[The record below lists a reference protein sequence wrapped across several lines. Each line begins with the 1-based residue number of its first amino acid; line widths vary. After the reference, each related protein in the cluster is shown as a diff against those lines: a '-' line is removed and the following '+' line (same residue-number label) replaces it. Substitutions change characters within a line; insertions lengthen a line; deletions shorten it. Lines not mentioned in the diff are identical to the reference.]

1 MISSRIRPLIA
12 LGALFAASMAVAQPT
27 TTTTIPALTPP
38 ATTTPVT
45 VPATGPDTSGTT
57 TGGAPA
63 LQTLPAPAVGATATT
78 PSGLEVGSLG
88 DVTPDY
94 GGTLQE
100 GGGGFPVD
108 MWKGTDRALVE
119 RLLPKLSPAASS
131 PAMRDLTRR
140 LMLTNAEAP
149 AGKSGGVNL
158 FGARADRL
166 MAMGLSSDA
175 AALLAL
181 QPARSTDPV
190 SARQRIDSLLLAG
203 DVDGACKAVDETR
216 KVASGDVAWQKAQ
229 IFCQLRAAQNDQAA
243 LGLDL
248 LREQG
253 ENDPAFFTLVDV
265 LSGNKAAKLDSLPA
279 PTALDLAMLHAANM
293 PIPRDAAQVQDP
305 AVLAAIARDPA
316 IDVALRLAAAEQ
328 AAAAGGLPIDQL
340 QIAYASVPYSPGDLG
355 NAIEVSSHDPG
366 PGSRAMLFQAAGVV
380 VQTGPRAHV
389 LSAALDRARR
399 QGGYLL
405 AVESNLQ
412 FLLTIVPT
420 DDLTWF
426 AADAGR
432 ALYAAGHYE
441 QANAWLA
448 LSQKRAASDPQAAA
462 AVSSLAVYARIAGV
476 GPPLAWDGA
485 AVAKWRQAQAANNPA
500 GDPAARLFAIFE
512 GLGEPI
518 GGSWSMIGQSGAT
531 GGAAGAGAPD
541 PALWFNLG
549 DAAGNRRIGE
559 TVLLAL
565 YALGADGPGAVNPIM
580 LSRAIGS
587 LRQIGL
593 DAEARAIAIEAAIA
607 AGV

>member
-1 MISSRIRPLIA
+1 MKSSRTRAPVA
-12 LGALFAASMAVAQPT
+12 LVALFAAATATAQT
-27 TTTTIPALTPP
+27 A
-38 ATTTPVT
+38 TPVT
-45 VPATGPDTSGTT
+45 LPAADA
-57 TGGAPA
+57 TGGAPTVQA
-63 LQTLPAPAVGATATT
+63 LPAPAAGDATT
-78 PSGLEVGSLG
+78 TTSSGLEVGTLG

-119 RLLPKLSPAASS
+119 RLLPQLSPAAAS

-140 LMLTNAEAP
+140 LLLTNAEAP

-158 FGARADRL
+158 FDARADRL
-166 MAMGLSSDA
+166 MAMGLSGDA
-175 AALLAL
+175 AALQAL
-181 QPARSTDPV
+181 QPGRSADPV

-216 KVASGDVAWQKAQ
+216 KVASGDAAWQKAQ
-229 IFCQLRAAQNDQAA
+229 IFCQLRAGQNDRAA

-253 ENDPAFFTLVDV
+253 QDDPAFFTLAGV
-265 LSGNKAAKLDSLPA
+265 LGGDKAAKLDSLPV
-279 PTALDLAMLHAANM
+279 PTALDLAMLHGANM
-293 PIPRDAAQVQDP
+293 PIPRDAAQIHDP
-305 AVLAAIARDPA
+305 AVLATIARDPS

-340 QIAYASVPYSPGDLG
+340 QLAYASVPYSPGDLG

-366 PGSRAMLFQAAGVV
+366 PGSRAMLFQAAGVAM
-380 VQTGPRAHV
+380 QTSLRAHI
-389 LSAALDRARR
+389 LDAALDRARR

-405 AVESNLQ
+405 AVQANLQ
-412 FLLTIVPT
+412 FLLPIVPA
-420 DDLTWF
+420 DDLSWF
-426 AADAGR
+426 AADIGR

-448 LSQKRAASDPQAAA
+448 LVQRRAASDPQAAA

-485 AVAKWRQAQAANNPA
+485 AVAKWRQAQAANTPA
-500 GDPAARLFAIFE
+500 GDTAARLFAIFE

-518 GGSWSMIGQSGAT
+518 GGSWSLIGQ
-531 GGAAGAGAPD
+531 GGAGGGTAGGTPGAGSPD

-549 DAAGNRRIGE
+549 DGATNRRIGE

-565 YALGADGPGAVNPIM
+565 YALGPDGPGGANPIM
-580 LSRAIGS
+580 LSRAIAS

-593 DAEARAIAIEAAIA
+593 DAEARVIAIEAAIA

>member
-1 MISSRIRPLIA
+1 
-12 LGALFAASMAVAQPT
+12 VAQTT

-38 ATTTPVT
+38 AATMPVTLPGSGADTTGAATSGATVTTT
-45 VPATGPDTSGTT
+45 
-57 TGGAPA
+57 
-63 LQTLPAPAVGATATT
+63 
-78 PSGLEVGSLG
+78 SGLEVHTLG

-94 GGTLQE
+94 AGTLQE
-100 GGGGFPVD
+100 GGAGFPVD

-140 LMLTNAEAP
+140 LLLSDAEAP
-149 AGKSGGVNL
+149 AGKGGGVDL

-166 MAMGLSSDA
+166 MAMGLSGDA

-190 SARQRIDSLLLAG
+190 SARQRIDSSLLAG
-203 DVDGACKAVDETR
+203 NVDGACKAVDETR
-216 KVASGDVAWQKAQ
+216 RVASGDPAWQKAQ
-229 IFCQLRAAQNDQAA
+229 IFCQLRAGQNDQAA

-248 LREQG
+248 LREQ
-253 ENDPAFFTLVDV
+253 NQDDPAFFTLSDV

-279 PTALDLAMLHAANM
+279 PTALDLAMLHAANL

-305 AVLAAIARDPA
+305 AVLAAIARDPST
-316 IDVALRLAAAEQ
+316 DLALRLAAAEQ

-340 QIAYASVPYSPGDLG
+340 QLAYASVPYSPGDLG

-366 PGSRAMLFQAAGVV
+366 PGSRAMLFQAAGAA
-380 VQTGPRAHV
+380 VQTSLRAHV
-389 LSAALDRARR
+389 LDAALDRARR

-412 FLLTIVPT
+412 FLVPIIPAA
-420 DDLTWF
+420 DLSWF

-448 LSQKRAASDPQAAA
+448 LAQKRAASDSQAAA

-476 GPPLAWDGA
+476 GPPLAWDDA
-485 AVAKWRQAQAANNPA
+485 AVAKLRQAQAANTPA

-518 GGSWSMIGQSGAT
+518 GGSWSLIGQ
-531 GGAAGAGAPD
+531 GGSAGGAGAPD
-541 PALWFNLG
+541 PALWLNLG
-549 DAAGNRRIGE
+549 DAATNRRIGE
-559 TVLLAL
+559 TVLRAL
-565 YALGADGPGAVNPIM
+565 YALGPDGPGGANPII
-580 LSRAIGS
+580 LSRIIAS

-593 DAEARAIAIEAAIA
+593 DSEARAIAIEAAIA

>member
-1 MISSRIRPLIA
+1 MRSWRISRLVA
-12 LGALFAASMAVAQPT
+12 LALFAAGTAAAQT

-38 ATTTPVT
+38 PAATPVT
-45 VPATGPDTSGTT
+45 LPAA
-57 TGGAPA
+57 GASPGVLA
-63 LQTLPAPAVGATATT
+63 LPAPAPSATT
-78 PSGLEVGSLG
+78 TSGSGLEVGSLG

-94 GGTLQE
+94 GGTLAE

-108 MWKGTDRALVE
+108 MWRGTDRALVE

-140 LMLTNAEAP
+140 LLLTNAEAP

-166 MAMGLSSDA
+166 MAMGLSADA

-181 QPARSTDPV
+181 QPARSTDPL
-190 SARQRIDSLLLAG
+190 SARQRIDSSLLAG
-203 DVDGACKAVDETR
+203 DVDGACKAVDDTR
-216 KVASGDVAWQKAQ
+216 KAASGDAAWQKAQ
-229 IFCQLRAAQNDQAA
+229 IFCQLRAGQGDEAA

-253 ENDPAFFTLVDV
+253 QGDPAFFTLIDV
-265 LSGNKAAKLDSLPA
+265 LSGNKAVTLESLPA
-279 PTALDLAMLHAANM
+279 PTALDLAMLRAASM
-293 PIPRDAAQVQDP
+293 PIPRDAAQAQNP
-305 AVLAAIARDPA
+305 AVLAMIARDPA
-316 IDVALRLAAAEQ
+316 IDMPLRLAAAEQ
-328 AAAAGGLPIDQL
+328 AAADGSLPMDQL
-340 QIAYASVPYSPGDLG
+340 QMVYASVPYSPGDLG

-366 PGSRAMLFQAAGVV
+366 PGSRAMLFQAAGIAVD
-380 VQTGPRAHV
+380 TGLRAHV
-389 LSAALDRARR
+389 LDAALDRARR

-405 AVESNLQ
+405 AVEANLQ
-412 FLLTIVPT
+412 FLLPIVPS
-420 DDLTWF
+420 DDLSWF

-441 QANAWLA
+441 QANAWMALA
-448 LSQKRAASDPQAAA
+448 QRRGTSDSQAAA
-462 AVSSLAVYARIAGV
+462 AFSSLAVFARIAGV
-476 GPPLAWDGA
+476 GSPLAWDGA
-485 AVAKWRQAQAANNPA
+485 TVTKWREMQAANNGA
-500 GDPAARLFAIFE
+500 GDPVARLFAIFE

-518 GGSWSMIGQSGAT
+518 GGSWSLIGQSDAT
-531 GGAAGAGAPD
+531 AGVGAPD

-549 DAAGNRRIGE
+549 DAAANRRIGE

-565 YALGADGPGAVNPIM
+565 YALGSDGPGGANPIM
-580 LSRAIGS
+580 LSRAIAS

-593 DAEARAIAIEAAIA
+593 DGEARALALEAAIA

>member
-1 MISSRIRPLIA
+1 MKSSRISRSIA
-12 LGALFAASMAVAQPT
+12 LAALFAATSTAAQTTTTITLPAPTASDTTSIGAPTVQTPPAPEADT
-27 TTTTIPALTPP
+27 TTTTS
-38 ATTTPVT
+38 
-45 VPATGPDTSGTT
+45 SGI
-57 TGGAPA
+57 
-63 LQTLPAPAVGATATT
+63 
-78 PSGLEVGSLG
+78 EVGGLG

-108 MWKGTDRALVE
+108 LWKGTDRALVE
-119 RLLPKLSPAASS
+119 RLLPELSPAASS

-140 LMLTNAEAP
+140 LLLTNAEAP

-181 QPARSTDPV
+181 QPARSADPV
-190 SARQRIDSLLLAG
+190 SARRRVESSLLAG

-216 KVASGDVAWQKAQ
+216 KVASGDAAWQKAQ
-229 IFCQLRAAQNDQAA
+229 IFCQLRAGQNDQAA

-248 LREQG
+248 LREQDHD
-253 ENDPAFFTLVDV
+253 DPAFFTLTDI
-265 LSGNKAAKLDSLPA
+265 LSGNKSAKLDNLPA
-279 PTALDLAMLHAANM
+279 PTPLDLAMLHAANM
-293 PIPRDAAQVQDP
+293 PIPRDAAQSEDA
-305 AVLAAIARDPA
+305 AVLAAIARDTS
-316 IDVALRLAAAEQ
+316 IDTPLRLAAAEQ
-328 AAAAGGLPIDQL
+328 AAAVGSLPIDQL
-340 QIAYASVPYSPGDLG
+340 QLAYASVPYSPGDLG

-366 PGSRAMLFQAAGVV
+366 PGSRAMLFQAAGVA
-380 VQTGPRAHV
+380 VQTGLRAHV
-389 LSAALDRARR
+389 VDAALDRARR

-405 AVESNLQ
+405 AVQANLQ
-412 FLLTIVPT
+412 FFLPIVPA
-420 DDLTWF
+420 DDLSWF

-432 ALYAAGHYE
+432 ALYAAGHFE
-441 QANAWLA
+441 QANAWLNLA
-448 LSQKRAASDPQAAA
+448 QKRAASDPQAAA

-485 AVAKWRQAQAANNPA
+485 AVAKWRQAQATNSPA

-518 GGSWSMIGQSGAT
+518 GGSWSLIGQGGT
-531 GGAAGAGAPD
+531 GGGAAGAGAPD

-549 DAAGNRRIGE
+549 DAASKRRIGE

-565 YALGADGPGAVNPIM
+565 YALGTDGPGAVNPIM
-580 LSRAIGS
+580 LSRSIAS

>member
-1 MISSRIRPLIA
+1 MKSSRTSLPIA
-12 LGALFAASMAVAQPT
+12 LAALLAASTAAGQT
-27 TTTTIPALTPP
+27 TTTTPLTPVTLP
-38 ATTTPVT
+38 ATGSTTTTGSSTGATTT
-45 VPATGPDTSGTT
+45 G
-57 TGGAPA
+57 
-63 LQTLPAPAVGATATT
+63 QTLPAPAPAATT
-78 PSGLEVGSLG
+78 TTSSGLEVGSLG
-88 DVTPDY
+88 EVTPDY

-100 GGGGFPVD
+100 GAGGFPVD

-140 LMLTNAEAP
+140 LLLTNAEAP
-149 AGKSGGVNL
+149 AGKSGGVSL

-166 MAMGLSSDA
+166 MAMGLPSDA

-181 QPARSTDPV
+181 QPARSTDPL
-190 SARQRIDSLLLAG
+190 SARQRIDSSLLAG

-216 KVASGDVAWQKAQ
+216 KVASGDTAWQKAQ
-229 IFCQLRAAQNDQAA
+229 IFCQLRASQNDQAA

-253 ENDPAFFTLVDV
+253 ENDPAFFTLTDI
-265 LSGNKAAKLDSLPA
+265 LSGNKTAKLDSLPA

-293 PIPRDAAQVQDP
+293 PIPRDAAQVQVP
-305 AVLAAIARDPA
+305 AVLAVIARDPS
-316 IDVALRLAAAEQ
+316 IDTSLRLAAAEQ
-328 AAAAGGLPIDQL
+328 AAASGGLPIDQL
-340 QIAYASVPYSPGDLG
+340 QMAYASVPYSPGDLG
-355 NAIEVSSHDPG
+355 NAVEVSSHDPG
-366 PGSRAMLFQAAGVV
+366 PGSRAMLFQAAGVTV
-380 VQTGPRAHV
+380 ERQARAHV
-389 LSAALDRARR
+389 LDAALDRARR

-405 AVESNLQ
+405 AVQANLQ
-412 FLLTIVPT
+412 FLLTINPV
-420 DDLTWF
+420 DDLSWF
-426 AADAGR
+426 ASDAGR

-448 LSQKRAASDPQAAA
+448 SAQKRASSDPKAAE

-476 GPPLAWDGA
+476 GPALAWDGA
-485 AVAKWRQAQAANNPA
+485 TVAKWRQAQAANNPA

-518 GGSWSMIGQSGAT
+518 GGSWSMIGQGSAAT
-531 GGAAGAGAPD
+531 PGAGTPD

-549 DAAGNRRIGE
+549 DAAGNGRIGE
-559 TVLLAL
+559 TVLLSL
-565 YALGADGPGAVNPIM
+565 YALGSDGPGGANPIM
-580 LSRAIGS
+580 LSRAIAS

>member
-1 MISSRIRPLIA
+1 MKSSRIRLPVAFGFLLVA
-12 LGALFAASMAVAQPT
+12 GAAAAQT
-27 TTTTIPALTPP
+27 TTTTPLAPLT
-38 ATTTPVT
+38 TLPVT
-45 VPATGPDTSGTT
+45 LPATGTDTPGT
-57 TGGAPA
+57 APA
-63 LQTLPAPAVGATATT
+63 LQTLPAPAPAATT
-78 PSGLEVGSLG
+78 TTLSGLEVGSLG

-100 GGGGFPVD
+100 WAGGFPVD
-108 MWKGTDRALVE
+108 MWKATDRALVE

-140 LMLTNAEAP
+140 LLLTNAEAP

-166 MAMGLSSDA
+166 MAMGLSGDA

-181 QPARSTDPV
+181 QPQRSTDPL

-216 KVASGDVAWQKAQ
+216 KVASGDASWQKAQ
-229 IFCQLRAAQNDQAA
+229 IFCQLRAGQNDQAS

-253 ENDPAFFTLVDV
+253 ENDPPFFTLIDV
-265 LSGNKAAKLDSLPA
+265 LSGNKSATLDSLPA
-279 PTALDLAMLHAANM
+279 PTALDLAMLHTANM
-293 PIPRDAAQVQDP
+293 PIPRDAAQSQNP
-305 AVLAAIARDPA
+305 TVLAMIAHDTS
-316 IDVALRLAAAEQ
+316 IDIALRLAAAEQ

-340 QIAYASVPYSPGDLG
+340 QMAYASVPYSPGDLG
-355 NAIEVSSHDPG
+355 NAVTVSSHDPG
-366 PGSRAMLFQAAGVV
+366 PGGRAMLFQAAGVDTDV
-380 VQTGPRAHV
+380 AMRSHV
-389 LSAALDRARR
+389 LEAALDRARR

-405 AVESNLQ
+405 AVQANLQ
-412 FLLTIVPT
+412 FLLTINPT
-420 DDLTWF
+420 DDLAWF

-432 ALYAAGHYE
+432 ALYAAGHFE
-441 QANAWLA
+441 RANAWLTLA
-448 LSQKRAASDPQAAA
+448 QRRAASDPKGAV
-462 AVSSLAVYARIAGV
+462 AVSALAVYARIAGV
-476 GPPLAWDGA
+476 GPALAWDGA
-485 AVAKWRQAQAANNPA
+485 TVAKWREAQAASNPASNPA
-500 GDPAARLFAIFE
+500 GDPSARLFAIFE

-518 GGSWSMIGQSGAT
+518 GGSWSMIGQGT
-531 GGAAGAGAPD
+531 TGAAAGSGAPD

-559 TVLLAL
+559 TVLLSL
-565 YALGADGPGAVNPIM
+565 YALGPEGPGAANPIM
-580 LSRAIGS
+580 LSRAISS

>member
-1 MISSRIRPLIA
+1 MKSSRISLSIA
-12 LGALFAASMAVAQPT
+12 LAALFAATSAAAQ
-27 TTTTIPALTPP
+27 TTTTITLPAPS
-38 ATTTPVT
+38 ASDTT
-45 VPATGPDTSGTT
+45 SN
-57 TGGAPA
+57 GAPTV
-63 LQTLPAPAVGATATT
+63 QTLPAPAAATT
-78 PSGLEVGSLG
+78 TTASSGIEVGTLG

-119 RLLPKLSPAASS
+119 RLLPELSPAASS

-140 LMLTNAEAP
+140 LLLTNAEAP
-149 AGKSGGVNL
+149 AGKGGGVNL

-190 SARQRIDSLLLAG
+190 SARQRVDSSLLAG

-216 KVASGDVAWQKAQ
+216 KVASGDAAWQKAQ
-229 IFCQLRAAQNDQAA
+229 IFCQLRAGQNDQAA

-253 ENDPAFFTLVDV
+253 QDDPAFFTLTDI
-265 LSGNKAAKLDSLPA
+265 LSSNKSAKLDNLPA
-279 PTALDLAMLHAANM
+279 PTPLNLAMLHAANM
-293 PIPRDAAQVQDP
+293 PIPRDAAQSRD
-305 AVLAAIARDPA
+305 ASVLAAIARDTS
-316 IDVALRLAAAEQ
+316 IDMPLRLAAAEQ
-328 AAAAGGLPIDQL
+328 AAAVGSLPIDQL
-340 QIAYASVPYSPGDLG
+340 QLAYASVPYSPGDLG

-366 PGSRAMLFQAAGVV
+366 PGSRAMLFQAAGVA
-380 VQTGPRAHV
+380 VQTGLRAHMV
-389 LSAALDRARR
+389 DAALDRARR

-405 AVESNLQ
+405 AVQANLQ
-412 FLLTIVPT
+412 FFLPIVPT
-420 DDLTWF
+420 DDLSWF
-426 AADAGR
+426 ATDAGR
-432 ALYAAGHYE
+432 ALYAAGHFE
-441 QANAWLA
+441 QANAWLTLA
-448 LSQKRAASDPQAAA
+448 QKRAASDPQAAA
-462 AVSSLAVYARIAGV
+462 AVSSLAVYAHIAGV
-476 GPPLAWDGA
+476 GPPLAWHGA
-485 AVAKWRQAQAANNPA
+485 AVAKWRQAQATNSPA

-518 GGSWSMIGQSGAT
+518 GGSWSLIGQGGTAGGAT
-531 GGAAGAGAPD
+531 GAGAPD

-549 DAAGNRRIGE
+549 DAASKRRIGE

-565 YALGADGPGAVNPIM
+565 YALGPDGPGAVNLIM
-580 LSRAIGS
+580 LSRSIAS